1 MASFSPFSLRSASVA
16 LLPLALAA
24 APAFAQTDVKEDS
37 VVQQPDKVVDDAP
50 AIASEAEV
58 QIPDWSK
65 ANAEAL
71 LSFIQ
76 NVDEEGLFSKD
87 YNPEALRAAM
97 NGSDQAQL
105 NHIATDTYL
114 LLATHLRDGR
124 TPNAARRQWFMTD
137 KDAEKLPLLPLLITA
152 LERGQLAETLA
163 GFNPTHA
170 DFAALKA
177 ALPNAKNKAEGDA
190 IRVNME
196 RWRWMPHDLGRRY
209 VVSNVPEYLTR
220 VIHENVLIATHK
232 AVVGKPSTATP
243 QLNPMATGVIVNPD
257 WKLPRSIANEGIAQ
271 TIATNPARARAQGY
285 TWTGSGKNLWVTQK
299 PGPNNAM
306 GVMKMVMLNEHAI
319 YLHDTPSKGAFNAA
333 ERAFSHGC
341 IRTERA
347 LHFSGL
353 MTVLFAGR
361 SPEEFGRAVASGET
375 TQFNFAEPFPV
386 YVAYWTV
393 VPDDKGG
400 VKKLKD
406 LYERD
411 APVIASF
418 AREGRPAATILASN
432 APAASAAAKASPAV
446 KASAAPAV
454 SPATPAPR
462 AVPEDVKSNQS
473 KADAPSMG
481 GIY

>member
-1 MASFSPFSLRSASVA
+1 MVSFPPFSLRSATVA
-16 LLPLALAA
+16 LLPLALASV
-24 APAFAQTDVKEDS
+24 PALAQTDVKEDS
-37 VVQQPDKVVDDAP
+37 VVLQPDKVVDDAP
-50 AIASEAEV
+50 AVASEAEIN
-58 QIPDWSK
+58 IPDWSK
-65 ANAEAL
+65 SNAQAL

-76 NVDEEGLFSKD
+76 NVDKEGLFAKD
-87 YNPEALRAAM
+87 YQPDALRAAID
-97 NGSDQAQL
+97 GGDQAKL
-105 NHIATDTYL
+105 NQIATDNFL

-152 LERGQLAETLA
+152 LERNQLPQTLA

-170 DFAALKA
+170 DFAVLKA
-177 ALPNAKNKAEGDA
+177 ALAKAKTKAEGDA

-196 RWRWMPHDLGRRY
+196 RWRWMPHELGSRY

-232 AVVGKPSTATP
+232 AVVGAPKTATP

-299 PGPNNAM
+299 PGPNNAL

-319 YLHDTPSKGAFNAA
+319 YLHDTPSKAAFNAA

-353 MTVLFAGR
+353 MAVLFAGR
-361 SPEEFGRAVASGET
+361 SPEEFGQAVASGET

-393 VPDDKGG
+393 VPDGKGG

-406 LYERD
+406 LYDRD
-411 APVIASF
+411 TPVIASF
-418 AREGRPAATILASN
+418 AQEGRKAATVLASN
-432 APAASAAAKASPAV
+432 SRAAAPTASPAAQ
-446 KASAAPAV
+446 KA
-454 SPATPAPR
+454 PATPAQPK
-462 AVPEDVKSNQS
+462 P
-473 KADAPSMG
+473 KADAPALS